1 MKQEIAAL
9 ITDQTFPKTSRL
21 LKPSEFQ
28 VVYKSGEWVTNRE
41 LVINFTRQDSPIS
54 RLGITVSKKVSKRA
68 VDRNRIK
75 RHIREWFRKKQN
87 TKESLDIVLTAKPS
101 IKMKAAIEIH
111 QSLEDIWRKVQK
123 KL

>member
-1 MKQEIAAL
+1 MIK
-9 ITDQTFPKTSRL
+9 DQTFSKSSRL
-21 LKPSEFQ
+21 LKPSEFL
-28 VVYKSGEWVTNRE
+28 VVYKDGQWVANRE
-41 LVINFTRQDSPIS
+41 IAINFIPKSNPNS

-75 RHIREWFRKKQN
+75 RQFREWFRKNKQN
-87 TKESLDIVLTAKPS
+87 KQAVDMILTAKPS
-101 IKMKAAIEIH
+101 IKMKSTIEIQ